1 MFTSSSREI
10 RRALHRF
17 GNDAQGA
24 TAIEYALITAGISVA
39 IVGIVGGL
47 GSKRDKHV
55 QQRLHGAEIS
65 LFSSPLPNPLP
76 FLPSIFRAYRVR
88 RRAGL

>member
-1 MFTSSSREI
+1 MFNCSGRAI

-24 TAIEYALITAGISVA
+24 TAIEYALIAAGISVA

-47 GSKRDKHV
+47 GSNV
-55 QQRLHGAEIS
+55 TNM
-65 LFSSPLPNPLP
+65 FSSV
-76 FLPSIFRAYRVR
+76 SIA
-88 RRAGL
+88 LK

>member
-39 IVGIVGGL
+39 IVEIVGGL
-47 GSKRDKHV
+47 GSSV
-55 QQRLHGAEIS
+55 TNM
-65 LFSSPLPNPLP
+65 FSSVSTALK
-76 FLPSIFRAYRVR
+76 
-88 RRAGL
+88 

>member
-1 MFTSSSREI
+1 MPCSLLQVAQI

-24 TAIEYALITAGISVA
+24 TAIEYALITAGVSVA

-47 GSKRDKHV
+47 GSKREDM
-55 QQRLHGAEIS
+55 
-65 LFSSPLPNPLP
+65 FSSVSTALK
-76 FLPSIFRAYRVR
+76 
-88 RRAGL
+88 